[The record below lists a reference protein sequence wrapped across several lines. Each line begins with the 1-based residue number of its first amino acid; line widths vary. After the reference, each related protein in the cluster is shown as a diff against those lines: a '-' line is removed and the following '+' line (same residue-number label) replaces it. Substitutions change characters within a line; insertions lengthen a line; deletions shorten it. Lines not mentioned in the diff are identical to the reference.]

1 MWRASPTKVSPTK
14 DDVEAPP
21 SPTLRRREARRR
33 AKTTSAD
40 SSIASLSS
48 FVAAVSAV
56 AVAYSLCV
64 FLPAWTRIGAARWRG
79 RTVTVCPRP
88 SICAEGWIE
97 VLLLAVARTTAY
109 AALPY
114 LVALFLTKARVAAAR
129 WEENVGSILVAA
141 DNLHETH
148 EACGW
153 RVAGFAV
160 LHTIAHFARW
170 LIRRELRAKLGG
182 GAGRSGLAAMCCCAP
197 VLVLVTARARALVS
211 FEIRKAVHV
220 LLGISGTVAVVCHTR
235 VCAAVAGA
243 ALAIY
248 GADALYALCY
258 RALRVEDA
266 VFERLGAS
274 VQVSFQKPEWWH
286 DSVEGYVYVLIPWLS
301 RTQWHP
307 FSAYGAAAGKKRVS
321 LCITAAGDWTR
332 ALHDAIERPTTRPI
346 WVQGPFPSPYA
357 AYAADRDNLLL
368 VATGIGIT
376 PALATIQRHAET
388 RSMSL
393 LWMVRDAALVTFYLR
408 EGLLDAVDIALVFY
422 TGKTPLSHL
431 EADLRG
437 RSSVYLVDGR
447 PGDLGEVVLDVV
459 EAVETHQA
467 LPECRFRPTELLGGY
482 GGGPEN
488 GAPARFDALLRRCA
502 ARGMGASEISASFRT
517 ETLHRARSRSLADRP
532 RPGRADGRLR
542 RTMGPWANF
551 GTVDGGD
558 ESDDDGDLVSEEDI
572 ASGIDLLSTS
582 QMLVEDDDLGDIL
595 RHIAAGKRALTYSA
609 LVSHCERVCRGT
621 QDEFELLM
629 SVVASSEEPPRP
641 KRAPRKLCAN
651 WGLMYCGNVVRVERD
666 LRAIGRQ
673 IDAPVAVER
682 FDW

>member
-48 FVAAVSAV
+48 FVAAASVA

-64 FLPAWTRIGAARWRG
+64 FLPAWTRIGAARWR

-114 LVALFLTKARVAAAR
+114 LVALFLTKARVSAAR

-160 LHTIAHFARW
+160 LHTIAHFAR
-170 LIRRELRAKLGG
+170 
-182 GAGRSGLAAMCCCAP
+182 C
-197 VLVLVTARARALVS
+197 
-211 FEIRKAVHV
+211 
-220 LLGISGTVAVVCHTR
+220 
-235 VCAAVAGA
+235 
-243 ALAIY
+243 
-248 GADALYALCY
+248 
-258 RALRVEDA
+258 
-266 VFERLGAS
+266 
-274 VQVSFQKPEWWH
+274 
-286 DSVEGYVYVLIPWLS
+286 
-301 RTQWHP
+301 
-307 FSAYGAAAGKKRVS
+307 
-321 LCITAAGDWTR
+321 
-332 ALHDAIERPTTRPI
+332 
-346 WVQGPFPSPYA
+346 
-357 AYAADRDNLLL
+357 
-368 VATGIGIT
+368 
-376 PALATIQRHAET
+376 
-388 RSMSL
+388 
-393 LWMVRDAALVTFYLR
+393 LVTFYLR

-629 SVVASSEEPPRP
+629 SVVASEEPPRP